1 MTEHKPSSLIDRT
14 LANLRRG
21 WQSIAGSSYDEEA
34 ASTRPNLPDEDA
46 GHILEQMQE
55 CLENKGGEVSA
66 RTKAAA
72 LGRVYLALDKS
83 GREKFLRLM
92 GKNFGTDP
100 KAVDKAIARF
110 QGASSD
116 GERLEAQIE
125 IQNSLQAPWR
135 RLLTQFNALPDGVK
149 FLVDLRAE
157 LLPLARSDARLKAM
171 EHDLRDLLASWFDV
185 DFLELRR
192 IAWDSASAALLEKL
206 VAYEAVH
213 AIKGWEDLKN
223 RLDSDRRCYAFF
235 HPRMPDEP
243 LIFVEVALVNGM
255 AGNVQDLL
263 DTSAPATDP
272 SVADTA
278 IFYSIS
284 NAQKGL
290 AGISFGN
297 FLIKRVVQ
305 ELSQEFR
312 NLKTFATLSPIPG
325 FRRWLDEILAEG
337 EPKLFS
343 AEERKALNAATGRK
357 GGAKGSL
364 ISVLDTPAWIQD
376 DVMTAAL
383 QGPLSRLA
391 ARYLAKEKG
400 RGGRARDPV
409 AHFHLSNGARLERLN
424 WLGDTSDKGL
434 AQSAGLMV
442 NYLYDLNRIEGN
454 HEAYTSAG
462 SVDMSSG
469 VKGQLRG

>member
-1 MTEHKPSSLIDRT
+1 MTEHKPSSFLDRT

-21 WQSIAGSSYDEEA
+21 WQSIAGSSYDEDA

-46 GHILEQMQE
+46 GRILEQMQE
-55 CLENKGGEVSA
+55 CLDNKGGEVSA

-72 LGRVYLALDKS
+72 LGRVYLALDKG

-92 GKNFGTDP
+92 AGNFGTDA
-100 KAVDKAIARF
+100 KAVETAIGKFQAADTDAARL
-110 QGASSD
+110 D
-116 GERLEAQIE
+116 AQLAIK
-125 IQNSLQAPWR
+125 NSLQAPWR

-157 LLPLARSDARLKAM
+157 LLPLAKSDVGLKAM

-192 IAWDSASAALLEKL
+192 IAWDTSSASLLEKL
-206 VAYEAVH
+206 IAYE
-213 AIKGWEDLKN
+213 L
-223 RLDSDRRCYAFF
+223 
-235 HPRMPDEP
+235 
-243 LIFVEVALVNGM
+243 
-255 AGNVQDLL
+255 
-263 DTSAPATDP
+263 
-272 SVADTA
+272 
-278 IFYSIS
+278 
-284 NAQKGL
+284 
-290 AGISFGN
+290 
-297 FLIKRVVQ
+297 
-305 ELSQEFR
+305 
-312 NLKTFATLSPIPG
+312 
-325 FRRWLDEILAEG
+325 LAEG

-364 ISVLDTPAWIQD
+364 ISVLDTPAWIKD
-376 DVMTAAL
+376 DVMAAAL
-383 QGPLSRLA
+383 QGPLTRLA

-434 AQSAGLMV
+434 TQSAGLMV
-442 NYLYDLNRIEGN
+442 NYLYDLGRIEGN

-469 VKGQLRG
+469 VKAHLRG